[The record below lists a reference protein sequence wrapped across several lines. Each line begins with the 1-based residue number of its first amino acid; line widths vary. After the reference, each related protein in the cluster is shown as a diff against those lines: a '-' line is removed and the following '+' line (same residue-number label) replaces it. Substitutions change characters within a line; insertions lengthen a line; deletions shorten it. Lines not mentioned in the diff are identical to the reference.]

1 MKYLGDLLEQIG
13 LGAERVKMVNV
24 SAAMGVQFA
33 QNAQEFVEKIIEV
46 GPNPVGPN
54 LFTPVEEETAI

>member
-1 MKYLGDLLEQIG
+1 VKYLQELLEEIG

-33 QNAQEFVEKIIEV
+33 QNAQEFSETIYEI
-46 GPNPVGPN
+46 GPNPINTV
-54 LFTPVEEETAI
+54 TEETAL